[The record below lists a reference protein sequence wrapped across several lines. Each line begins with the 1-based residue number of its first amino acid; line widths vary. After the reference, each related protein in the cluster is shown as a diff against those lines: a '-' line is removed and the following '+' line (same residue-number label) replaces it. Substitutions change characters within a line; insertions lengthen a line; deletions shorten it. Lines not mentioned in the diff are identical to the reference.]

1 MSHRN
6 ANAFVA
12 ICFITLFSICRA
24 FSRETLLPQVS
35 ISYGNKGRNRGIVSY
50 VNFPTILNVKED
62 EDYDGIQ
69 TTYKL
74 LKTGAKMQVMSRSGK
89 KSKGK
94 EKTPLLFIHGSF
106 HAAWCWAEHYM
117 PYFADLGHDVVAI
130 SLRVREYFPPG
141 PSLIISIF
149 LGHWW
154 HSRIR
159 WCEEGNN

>member
-6 ANAFVA
+6 ATAFVA

-24 FSRETLLPQVS
+24 FSRETLVLQVS
-35 ISYGNKGRNRGIVSY
+35 ISYGNKGPNRGIVSY

-62 EDYDGIQ
+62 EEYGGIQ

-74 LKTGAKMQVMSRSGK
+74 LKTGATMQMMSRSGK

-130 SLRVREYFPPG
+130 VG
-141 PSLIISIF
+141 
-149 LGHWW
+149 
-154 HSRIR
+154 
-159 WCEEGNN
+159 